1 MPSSITLTFSHPIN
15 VSCQV
20 GDTAYYVTPASS
32 GEFSINTEDIVEIGE
47 IRQIAKYAAYDDTG
61 LTGVAGTYSAIV
73 CHNEDT
79 IPGDIALGSPAK
91 FILFSKDNKAN
102 MASVLG
108 YFANVKFVNN
118 SLVKAE
124 LFSVGLETIES
135 SK

>member
-1 MPSSITLTFSHPIN
+1 MPSSITLTFAHPIN

-20 GDTAYYVTPASS
+20 GDTAYYVTPANS
-32 GEFSINTEDIVEIGE
+32 GEFSINTEDIVEIG
-47 IRQIAKYAAYDDTG
+47 
-61 LTGVAGTYSAIV
+61 GTYSAIV

-79 IPGDIALGSPAK
+79 IPGDIAVGSPAK